1 MILLIGMVIALT
13 TMVKQTKNKLLKT
26 RLAQSLDVAQVKQ
39 ATSFVVKANNGDV
52 GTSSTDLIS
61 DMGKI
66 LTARSSVS
74 AADRIVLTSSL
85 IAAGAGAI
93 PLPGW
98 DIAVITGLQ
107 LKLLADVSKLYGVP
121 FTQNIGKSAIGAL
134 IGSLGPSYLARV
146 SLGAA
151 VKVIPGVGQI
161 VGMVALPALAGGCT
175 YAIGK
180 IFIAHYESGGTLL
193 SFNPKE
199 FSSRFAAE
207 VKAGMEKLVSL
218 KL

>member
-1 MILLIGMVIALT
+1 MAN
-13 TMVKQTKNKLLKT
+13 QTKNKLLKT
-26 RLAQSLDVAQVKQ
+26 KLAHSLDVAQVK
-39 ATSFVVKANNGDV
+39 TD
-52 GTSSTDLIS
+52 TSSAAIATNGEADS
-61 DMGKI
+61 NSVESTGNADEI
-66 LTARSSVS
+66 LASQSNVL

-85 IAAGAGAI
+85 MAAGAGAI

-98 DIAVITGLQ
+98 DIAAITGVQ
-107 LKLLADVSKLYGVP
+107 LKMLADVSKLYEVP

-134 IGSLGPSYLARV
+134 IGGLGPSYLARV

-180 IFIAHYESGGTLL
+180 VFIAHYESGGTLL
-193 SFNPKE
+193 SFKPKE

-207 VKAGMEKLVSL
+207 VKAGMEKLASV

>member
-1 MILLIGMVIALT
+1 
-13 TMVKQTKNKLLKT
+13 MVKQAKNKLLKT
-26 RLAQSLDVAQVKQ
+26 RLAQSLDVAQVEQ
-39 ATSFVVKANNGDV
+39 VPSFVVKANKGDV
-52 GTSSTDLIS
+52 GTSSTDLIG
-61 DMGKI
+61 DVGEI

-74 AADRIVLTSSL
+74 AADRVVLTSSL

-93 PLPGW
+93 PLPVW
-98 DIAVITGLQ
+98 DIVVITGLQ
-107 LKLLADVSKLYGVP
+107 LKMLADVSKLYEVP
-121 FTQNIGKSAIGAL
+121 FTQNLGKSAIGAL
-134 IGSLGPSYLARV
+134 VGGLGPSYLALV
-146 SLGAA
+146 SFGAA

-180 IFIAHYESGGTLL
+180 VFIAHYESGGTLL
-193 SFNPKE
+193 SFKPKE

-207 VKAGMEKLVSL
+207 VKAGMEKLASV

>member
-1 MILLIGMVIALT
+1 M
-13 TMVKQTKNKLLKT
+13 
-26 RLAQSLDVAQVKQ
+26 
-39 ATSFVVKANNGDV
+39 KANKGDV
-52 GTSSTDLIS
+52 GTSSTDLIG
-61 DMGKI
+61 DVGEI

-74 AADRIVLTSSL
+74 AADRVVLTSSL

-93 PLPGW
+93 PLPVW
-98 DIAVITGLQ
+98 DIVVITGLQ
-107 LKLLADVSKLYGVP
+107 LKMLADVSKLYEVP
-121 FTQNIGKSAIGAL
+121 FTPNLGKSAIGAL
-134 IGSLGPSYLARV
+134 VGGLGPSYLARV
-146 SLGAA
+146 SFGAA

-180 IFIAHYESGGTLL
+180 VFIAHYESGGTLL